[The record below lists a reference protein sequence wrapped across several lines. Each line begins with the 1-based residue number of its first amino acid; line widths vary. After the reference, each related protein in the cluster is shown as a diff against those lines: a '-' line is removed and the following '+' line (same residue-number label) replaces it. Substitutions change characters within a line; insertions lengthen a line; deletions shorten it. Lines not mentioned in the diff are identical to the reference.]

1 LLLDIARVSTLS
13 AEPIPGAPPHSVVV
27 APAAGALWA
36 WAGLSLALVGTAAG
50 FVHRDALVAAAA
62 TWISSPTYSYGMLVP
77 PVAAWLIWRQRAELR
92 QMAPRPWP
100 WGIVLIGG
108 AALVARIGQVVSALA
123 VEQLALIALLQAATL
138 TLLGPAVFRRLAFPL
153 FYLCLAVPLG
163 AGLIAPLQELTARF
177 AVGLLDLL
185 GVPARMDGLLIRIP
199 GATFHVAEACAG
211 LRFLLASIA
220 VGLLLAWLFLRRWWQ
235 RLLFIA
241 LSIALPIV
249 GNGLRAAGVVLAA
262 HRGGPSSAVSVD
274 HLTYGYVFT
283 GLLLACLGG
292 LAAMFGSPRRAAAA
306 GPESAAGAIAT
317 NRSRGPV
324 ALTATAALL
333 MTALPALV
341 ARPADHCPV
350 APILD
355 LPQIVAPWGPVSPAP
370 DWRPVAAHPD
380 AELWHGYRGKGR
392 AVDLYVGYYCSQRPG
407 AEVVSETHRL
417 TGDERWLVQ
426 AQGRDRLDAGAG
438 RLPVQTVEIRYA
450 GQRRLVAVWYWVD
463 GRFTA
468 DPLGAKLLQTK
479 AALLGG
485 PASAAVIVAST
496 PYDTDVSVARAT
508 LGQALVAMA
517 PFQNVLMRPGGAA
530 ATSADD

>member
-1 LLLDIARVSTLS
+1 M
-13 AEPIPGAPPHSVVV
+13 
-27 APAAGALWA
+27 AGQAALWA
-36 WAGLSLALVGTAAG
+36 WAAVGLALVGATAA
-50 FVHRDALVAAAA
+50 FLHRDAIVAAVA

-92 QMAPRPWP
+92 RIAPRPWP
-100 WGIVLIGG
+100 WGLILIGG
-108 AALVARIGQVVSALA
+108 AALVATIGQVVSALV

-153 FYLCLAVPLG
+153 FYLYLAVPLG
-163 AGLIAPLQELTARF
+163 AGLIAPLQEFTARF

-185 GVPARMDGLLIRIP
+185 GVPARLDGLLIRIP

-211 LRFLLASIA
+211 LRFLLASLA
-220 VGLLLAWLFLRRWWQ
+220 VGLLLAWLFLRSWWQ
-235 RLLFIA
+235 RLLFTA

-262 HRGGPSSAVSVD
+262 HRGDPSSAIGID

-283 GLLLACLGG
+283 GLLLACLVG
-292 LAAMFGSPRRAAAA
+292 LAAMFGSPRRAPPAD
-306 GPESAAGAIAT
+306 PQSAAMPSAT
-317 NRSRGPV
+317 NGSGGRIP
-324 ALTATAALL
+324 LTATAALL
-333 MTALPALV
+333 MTALPALA

-350 APILD
+350 VPILD
-355 LPQIVAPWGPVSPAP
+355 PPQIVAPWGPVSPAA

-380 AELWHGYRGKGR
+380 AELWHAYRGDGR
-392 AVDLYVGYYCSQRPG
+392 AVELYVGYYCNQRPG
-407 AEVVSETHRL
+407 AEVVSEAHRL
-417 TGDERWLVQ
+417 TGDEHWLVQ
-426 AQGRDRLDAGAG
+426 AQGRDRLDASAG
-438 RLPVQTVEIRYA
+438 PVPVQTTEVRSA

-468 DPLGAKLLQTK
+468 DPFAAKLLQTK

-485 PASAAVIVAST
+485 PASAAVIVASA
-496 PYDTDVSVARAT
+496 PYDTDAAVARAT

-517 PFQNVLMRPGGAA
+517 PLQQVLMRPGGTAETA
-530 ATSADD
+530 VDD